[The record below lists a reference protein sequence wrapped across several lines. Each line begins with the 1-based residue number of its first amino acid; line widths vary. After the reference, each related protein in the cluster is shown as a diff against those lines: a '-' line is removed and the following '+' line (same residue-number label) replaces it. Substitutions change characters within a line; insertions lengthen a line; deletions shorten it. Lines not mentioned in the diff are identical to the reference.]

1 LAAKVA
7 GVEAAWRAG
16 FKEPGLEELR
26 AAWNGPGTAALSRR
40 DISALRHFTPTQ
52 IRAWF
57 PEAGRRPGSLLA
69 ALASS
74 LSPAERSQV
83 EGALADVFQGA
94 GADWRQGY
102 DFLVIV
108 FP

>member
-1 LAAKVA
+1 
-7 GVEAAWRAG
+7 
-16 FKEPGLEELR
+16 
-26 AAWNGPGTAALSRR
+26 LSRR
-40 DISALRHFTPTQ
+40 DISALRPFTHSQ

-57 PEAGRRPGSLLA
+57 PEAGRRPESLLA

-74 LSPAERSQV
+74 LSPAERSQI

-94 GADWRQGY
+94 GAEWRQGY